1 MDTFTDTKTTYFIS
15 PNFPP
20 TNPIFLDSSM
30 PTFGT
35 CKVRFYYCA
44 YGNAISTL
52 QLIVQPLNGQPAKII
67 WTPPSNSFTDQRYYC
82 EWMKISADLPEQVNS
97 VIIYNNLLTNNLLI
111 L

>member
-1 MDTFTDTKTTYFIS
+1 
-15 PNFPP
+15 
-20 TNPIFLDSSM
+20 M